1 MRGGCRT
8 ALHRTPTSSKRI
20 RTTKNEPG
28 IQPTPLHYLTGLL
41 ALAFICCSLLGIYW
55 YTTSAHASS
64 GSPQANG
71 KTMSGQVAFAETET
85 EYPSPTVTTTTTPNP
100 SPNATRTTTP
110 NPSPNATRTTTSNLL
125 PDATSATTPSPT
137 STGSATPAAT
147 VQPSPTATGT
157 QTPSPSATSISIIT
171 QGTGANQTPV
181 SSPATTN
188 DLGAQ
193 SSQGAHHPGNTFPF
207 SALMIG
213 LGSLALLG
221 LLFIPGWMIVRG
233 RLLSMSSPKLSPSR
247 AASWSRTRISDQVSA
262 FNLQDNLTYNALS
275 AGVTTATPG
284 LYTSSAVSR
293 PGSLFTPGSNPPA
306 SLQALPTMADIS
318 VPNPPAF
325 SSRDD
330 ATSAATSPASHTNPP
345 ADIGHSFLSSDSS
358 YLAARI
364 RQRRNELRATESL
377 SAFQKQTPGEL
388 SAEITELSD
397 PYLQSLIQLYNAR
410 GRM

>member
-8 ALHRTPTSSKRI
+8 ALHRTPTSSKRM

-28 IQPTPLHYLTGLL
+28 IQPTLLHYLTGLL
-41 ALAFICCSLLGIYW
+41 ALAFVCCSLLCIYW

-71 KTMSGQVAFAETET
+71 KTMSGQVAFDETET
-85 EYPSPTVTTTTTPNP
+85 EYPSPTVTTTTTTNL
-100 SPNATRTTTP
+100 SPNATR
-110 NPSPNATRTTTSNLL
+110 
-125 PDATSATTPSPT
+125 ATTPSPT
-137 STGSATPAAT
+137 STRSATPAAT
-147 VQPSPTATGT
+147 VQPSPAATGT
-157 QTPSPSATSISIIT
+157 QTPSPGATPASSATSISIIT

-193 SSQGAHHPGNTFPF
+193 SSQRAHHPGNTFPF

-213 LGSLALLG
+213 LGSVALLG
-221 LLFIPGWMIVRG
+221 LLFIPGWMIVRR
-233 RLLSMSSPKLSPSR
+233 RLLSMSSPKLSPSGTVP
-247 AASWSRTRISDQVSA
+247 WSRTRISDQVSA

-306 SLQALPTMADIS
+306 SLHALPTMADIS
-318 VPNPPAF
+318 VPNLPAF
-325 SSRDD
+325 SSRDY

-358 YLAARI
+358 FLAARI
-364 RQRRNELRATESL
+364 RQRRNELRTTKSL

-397 PYLQSLIQLYNAR
+397 PYLQSLIQLYNER

>member
-1 MRGGCRT
+1 MRGGCRA
-8 ALHRTPTSSKRI
+8 ALHRTPTSSKRM
-20 RTTKNEPG
+20 RTTKYEPG

-41 ALAFICCSLLGIYW
+41 ALAFICCSLLCIYW

-71 KTMSGQVAFAETET
+71 KTMSGQAAFDETET
-85 EYPSPTVTTTTTPNP
+85 EYPSPTVTTTSMPNL
-100 SPNATRTTTP
+100 SPDATRT
-110 NPSPNATRTTTSNLL
+110 S
-125 PDATSATTPSPT
+125 TPSPT
-137 STGSATPAAT
+137 STRSATPAAT
-147 VQPSPTATGT
+147 VQPSPAATGT
-157 QTPSPSATSISIIT
+157 QTPSPGATPASSATSISIIT

-188 DLGAQ
+188 DLVDQ

-213 LGSLALLG
+213 LGSVALLG
-221 LLFIPGWMIVRG
+221 LLFIPGWMIVRR

-247 AASWSRTRISDQVSA
+247 AASWSRIRISDQVSA
-262 FNLQDNLTYNALS
+262 FNLQDNLTYNTLS

-293 PGSLFTPGSNPPA
+293 PGSLFTPGSNPSA

-325 SSRDD
+325 SSRDY

-388 SAEITELSD
+388 SAELTELSD

>member
-8 ALHRTPTSSKRI
+8 ALHRTPTSSKRM

-41 ALAFICCSLLGIYW
+41 ALAFVCCSLLCIYW

-71 KTMSGQVAFAETET
+71 KTMSGQVALDETET
-85 EYPSPTVTTTTTPNP
+85 EYPSPTVTTTSTPNP

-110 NPSPNATRTTTSNLL
+110 NLSPNATRTTT
-125 PDATSATTPSPT
+125 PFPT
-137 STGSATPAAT
+137 STRSATPAAT
-147 VQPSPTATGT
+147 VQPSPAATGT
-157 QTPSPSATSISIIT
+157 QTPSPGATPASSATSISIIS

-193 SSQGAHHPGNTFPF
+193 SSQGAYHPGNTFPF

-213 LGSLALLG
+213 LGSVALLG
-221 LLFIPGWMIVRG
+221 LLFIPGWMIVRR

-275 AGVTTATPG
+275 AGMTTATPG

-306 SLQALPTMADIS
+306 SLHALPTMADIS
-318 VPNPPAF
+318 VPNPPA
-325 SSRDD
+325 SSARDY

-397 PYLQSLIQLYNAR
+397 PYLQSLIQLYNER